1 MLLQH
6 RSSKYKL
13 FTVARRKRPSAVL
26 QYFDVNVLVIDWQRG
41 ALAPILYP
49 SAASNARVVGACS
62 AYLADSF
69 YGGDVSS
76 THCVGRIS

>member
-1 MLLQH
+1 MKFMTL
-6 RSSKYKL
+6 
-13 FTVARRKRPSAVL
+13 VV
-26 QYFDVNVLVIDWQRG
+26 QYFDVNVMVIDWQRG

-76 THCVGRIS
+76 THCVGRIT